1 MMLTGRHVDAAEALR
16 LGIAQE
22 VTEPAQLMER
32 AMAWAAE
39 IAACAPLSVRATKQ
53 VAMQSLGKPLE
64 EASKARYEAIDR
76 LFKSEDFVEGPRAFA
91 EKRKPNWKGK

>member
-1 MMLTGRHVDAAEALR
+1 
-16 LGIAQE
+16 
-22 VTEPAQLMER
+22 
-32 AMAWAAE
+32 
-39 IAACAPLSVRATKQ
+39 VRATKQ